1 MARQTRTARG
11 LVQGTAA
18 NVASL
23 PAPVGGWNA
32 RDSLANMEATDAVT
46 LENWFPSVSSVNL
59 RGGYTQFATGI
70 SGQVETLMTYSSGS
84 SNKLFAIANG
94 SIYNVTAGGAVGAAV
109 VTGLTNSKWEYV
121 NITTAGGSYLV
132 AVNGVD
138 SALLYNGTTW
148 SNPSIT
154 GVSSADFDNVTL
166 FKNRL
171 WFVQHNSLKA
181 WYLPVN
187 SIGGAAEAFD
197 LTSVAKLGGSI
208 TSFGAWTIDAGY
220 GVDDNLVFVTSNGE
234 IIVYRGTDPS
244 SASTW
249 ALIGVWQLGAPV
261 GHRCI
266 LKWGGDILILS
277 LDGLLPLAQALQSS
291 RLDPRVALSDKI
303 QGAITEVTSTYQNNF
318 GWQILYYAKRNALF
332 INVPIAVGQQQQFV
346 MNTITKAWC
355 NFTGWN
361 ANCWTIYNDEPYF
374 GGNGFVGLAW
384 DDNYIDNTNSITAN
398 ALQAF
403 NYYGSRGVKKYFT
416 RARPSLFTD
425 GVPSTFVGMNVDFQI
440 ADTTAA
446 LSFAPNPYALWNS
459 ALWDTGVWGS
469 GLTITNNW
477 QGITGIGYCGATQLK
492 TSSSGIQ
499 VEWASTDVVYQTG
512 WAGI

>member
-84 SNKLFAIANG
+84 SDKLFAIANG

-121 NITTAGGSYLV
+121 NITTAGGSFLV

-384 DDNYIDNTNSITAN
+384 DDNYIDNTSSITAN

-446 LSFAPNPYALWNS
+446 LSFAPNPYALWDT
-459 ALWDTGVWGS
+459 ARWDTGVWGS

>member
-121 NITTAGGSYLV
+121 NITTAGGSFLV

-197 LTSVAKLGGSI
+197 LTSIAKLGGSI

-384 DDNYIDNTNSITAN
+384 DDNYIDNTSSITAN

-446 LSFAPNPYALWNS
+446 LSFAPNPYALWDS
-459 ALWDTGVWGS
+459 ARWDTGVWGS

>member
-121 NITTAGGSYLV
+121 NITTAGGSFLV

-138 SALLYNGTTW
+138 QALLYNGTTW

-197 LTSVAKLGGSI
+197 LTSIAKLGGSI

-384 DDNYIDNTNSITAN
+384 DDNYIDNTSSITAN

-446 LSFAPNPYALWNS
+446 LSFAPNSYALWDS
-459 ALWDTGVWGS
+459 ARWDTGVWGS

>member
-121 NITTAGGSYLV
+121 NITTAGGSFLV

-138 SALLYNGTTW
+138 QALLYNGTTW

-197 LTSVAKLGGSI
+197 LTSIAKLGGSI

-361 ANCWTIYNDEPYF
+361 ANCWTIYNNEPYF

-384 DDNYIDNTNSITAN
+384 DDNYIDNTSSITAN

-446 LSFAPNPYALWNS
+446 LSFAPNPYALWDS
-459 ALWDTGVWGS
+459 ARWDTGVWGS

>member
-187 SIGGAAEAFD
+187 SIGGAAESFD

-384 DDNYIDNTNSITAN
+384 DDNYIDNTSSITAN

-446 LSFAPNPYALWNS
+446 LSFAPNPYALWDS

>member
-1 MARQTRTARG
+1 MARRTNAQRA

-59 RGGYTQFATGI
+59 RGGYSQFATGLP
-70 SGQVETLMTYSSGS
+70 GQVETLMTYSSGS

-94 SIYNVTAGGAVGAAV
+94 SIYNVTAGGAVGSAD
-109 VTGLTNSKWEYV
+109 VTGLTNSRWEYV
-121 NITTAGGSYLV
+121 NITTAGGSYLM

-138 SALLYNGTTW
+138 SAKLYNGTTW
-148 SNPSIT
+148 STPSIT

-249 ALIGVWQLGAPV
+249 ALIGIWQLGAPV
-261 GHRCI
+261 GHRCT
-266 LKWGGDILILS
+266 LKWGGDILVLS

-303 QGAITEVTSTYQNNF
+303 QGAITEVTSTYKNNF

-355 NFTGWN
+355 NFTGWTS
-361 ANCWTIYNDEPYF
+361 NCWTIFNDEPYF
-374 GGNGFVGLAW
+374 GGNGYVGLAW
-384 DDNYIDNTNSITAN
+384 DDNYVDNTSNITAN

-446 LSFAPNPYALWNS
+446 LSFAPNPYALWDT
-459 ALWDTGVWGS
+459 AQWDSGIWGS